1 VLTKSIRLTDEEAT
15 ELDDVVRQSGEV
27 EASVLKRAALR
38 GLREDR
44 LDRAVL
50 LYLRGASSS
59 EAASF
64 ARVPRARF
72 IDLLAD
78 KGVAVLEG
86 PSSLPEELEHIARF
100 TGDDRLAE
108 VAAAI
113 GGGRG
118 PLHPPTAS
126 RELAAVARESG
137 RPRRS
142 RPQKRR

>member
-1 VLTKSIRLTDEEAT
+1 VLTKSIRLTDEEAS
-15 ELDDVVRQSGEV
+15 ELDDVVQQSGEV

-44 LDRAVL
+44 VDRAVL
-50 LYLRGASSS
+50 LYLRGASTS
-59 EAASF
+59 EAATF

-86 PSSLPEELEHIARF
+86 PSSLPEELDAIARL
-100 TGDDRLAE
+100 THDKLLGE

-113 GGGRG
+113 RGNRG
-118 PLHPPTAS
+118 PLQPSPAR

-137 RPRRS
+137 RRRRP
-142 RPQKRR
+142 RPQKPR